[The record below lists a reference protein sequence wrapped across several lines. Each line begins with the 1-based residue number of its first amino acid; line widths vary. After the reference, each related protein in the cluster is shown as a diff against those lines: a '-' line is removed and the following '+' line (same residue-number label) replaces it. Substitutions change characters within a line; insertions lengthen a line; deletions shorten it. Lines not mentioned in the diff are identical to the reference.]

1 MTPKLAKFILLEAD
15 SFGYEFTLKIFTDE
29 RHQVGQMQIIKENEF
44 SKIPQI
50 LSKVNE
56 QIKKAHSEA
65 RQGRLL

>member
-1 MTPKLAKFILLEAD
+1 MTPKLAKFILLESD

-29 RHQVGQMQIIKENEF
+29 RNQIGQTQIIKENEF

-50 LSKVNE
+50 LSKANE

-65 RQGRLL
+65 RQGSLL

>member
-15 SFGYEFTLKIFTDE
+15 NFGYEFTLKIFTDE
-29 RHQVGQMQIIKENEF
+29 RNQVGQTQIIKENEF

-50 LSKVNE
+50 LSKANE

-65 RQGRLL
+65 RQGRLI

>member
-29 RHQVGQMQIIKENEF
+29 RHQVGQTQIIKENEF
-44 SKIPQI
+44 GKIPQI
-50 LSKVNE
+50 LSKANE